1 MNCKDVFDRV
11 DGLLDGTLDGPERA
25 AVQVH
30 LEGCAVCAEELD
42 ELRQLREA
50 VDRLPSSL
58 EPPRDLWPAIAD
70 RIQSEKVVRG
80 SFGRRALLAAAAVVL
95 LIGSVTA
102 AYFLGRHQAVP
113 IAQVPAPP
121 AVDETSLL
129 LTSFAE
135 IGVDDYLVTRDELL
149 EALEG
154 RRHELSPETQKILTE
169 NMRVIEEAMARIAEA
184 LDENPEDE
192 LLMKQLAGAYR
203 QQIGLLQRAV
213 RLPAEV

>member
-1 MNCKDVFDRV
+1 MICKDVLDRL
-11 DGLLDGTLDGPERA
+11 DELLDGRLDGPEQELLEA
-25 AVQVH
+25 H
-30 LEGCAVCAEELD
+30 LGGCDDCTGELD
-42 ELRQLREA
+42 ELRQLRAA

-58 EPPRDLWPAIAD
+58 EPPRDLWPEIAG

-80 SFGRRALLAAAAVVL
+80 SFGRRALLAAAAAAVL
-95 LIGSVTA
+95 IASVTA
-102 AYFLGRHQAVP
+102 AYLVGRHQAVP
-113 IAQVPAPP
+113 MAQVPTPP
-121 AVDETSLL
+121 AVDESSLL

-135 IGVDDYLVTRDELL
+135 LGVNDYQTTRDELL
-149 EALEG
+149 EALEE